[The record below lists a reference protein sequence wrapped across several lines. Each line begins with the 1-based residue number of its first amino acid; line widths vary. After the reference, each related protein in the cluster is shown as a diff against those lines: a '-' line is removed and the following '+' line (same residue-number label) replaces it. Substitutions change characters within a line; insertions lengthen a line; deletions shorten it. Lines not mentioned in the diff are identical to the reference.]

1 MFQHHSPLEACYWQI
16 SVDELFVL
24 GSQSVTFLTCQSSAV
39 CFPSSTSW
47 CVWRWV
53 SLCLRWHSDCDD
65 SNLRIHIDT
74 PRGKELGL
82 VGRLTSP
89 WCLVI
94 GYLTDASFHAQRL
107 TKYTYHRR
115 SPGVKLPAQGHSGAT
130 SQVISLPLLG
140 PATDFNWTYSKL
152 TLTGRVIFYIWHVKL
167 LTNSMNLWQVQ
178 WIVYPQKNS
187 LLQMEMD
194 FVSYPVSFLCTIC
207 IWRSVGGQW
216 PWHLRL
222 ALVSWYRPSS
232 EI

>member
-1 MFQHHSPLEACYWQI
+1 M
-16 SVDELFVL
+16 L

-39 CFPSSTSW
+39 CFPSSASW
-47 CVWRWV
+47 CVWRRV

-74 PRGKELGL
+74 PRGKEPGL

-89 WCLVI
+89 WCLFT
-94 GYLTDASFHAQRL
+94 GYLTDASFHAQWL

-130 SQVISLPLLG
+130 FQVISLPLLG

-152 TLTGRVIFYIWHVKL
+152 TLTGRVIFYIWHVKQL
-167 LTNSMNLWQVQ
+167 LTNSTNLWQVQ

-194 FVSYPVSFLCTIC
+194 FVSYPVAFFVHNLHLTLSGQSVAVASEADTSFLVSPI
-207 IWRSVGGQW
+207 IWDINCCGWNEFVVYFTRW
-216 PWHLRL
+216 CLT
-222 ALVSWYRPSS
+222 
-232 EI
+232 